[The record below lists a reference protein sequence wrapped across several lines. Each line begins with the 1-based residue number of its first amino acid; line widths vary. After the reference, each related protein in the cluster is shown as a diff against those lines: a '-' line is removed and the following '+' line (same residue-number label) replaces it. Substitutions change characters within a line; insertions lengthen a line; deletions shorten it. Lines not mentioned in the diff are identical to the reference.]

1 MQDFHILWEQAL
13 PYIHW
18 AKLHIVPWGPLM
30 TPIVASVVGGIALYS
45 IHEQRKIAR
54 RRAAIDFFLKTDM
67 DKAMVDAYGHYLK
80 GVEVLNQAASMA
92 DFHKT
97 PEYTHVRAYLNIH
110 ELVAVGI
117 KNKVLDET
125 TCYNYWSAVLVGH
138 CEETKTLISY
148 IRTLP
153 GEAHTYIEAVELAKK
168 WGFQLSD
175 WEKINIRRKYGHF

>member
-1 MQDFHILWEQAL
+1 
-13 PYIHW
+13 
-18 AKLHIVPWGPLM
+18 M

-138 CEETKTLISY
+138 CEETKMLISY